1 MKKRKIQK
9 LLAVFLAAATSV
21 TAMPAGETAAGCAGL
36 KSVFA
41 AEKNEN
47 TGTGEQK
54 TWLLQKDSEY
64 SEHGYSI
71 TDRYVMPGDRVE
83 FKGESSSYSEL
94 LYGTWVTYIL
104 SKSAFSI
111 DAYNTDKLKSGDISI
126 DNLEMKAFRNDAY
139 FMDSGKEETDL
150 TDVKAV
156 NGAVAFNNN
165 TGKALKIISWSEGPL
180 AAYNVYSSP
189 GASIPSRGHTY
200 RQRGITVYAYEP
212 EYLIN
217 YDLQGGNLQ
226 NEQLPDRYQL
236 SNEPFTLHIACPVK
250 EGQHFYRW
258 EGNTLWGNGSCL
270 YPDENLKKNG
280 QDHLAME
287 WDASTCAYRD
297 TSLKATY
304 TSGETVTFHGAG
316 GMINGLDSWIY
327 EVDYKD
333 GRYIEPDLSG
343 LRITKNGYVF
353 NGWYMDEK
361 YTRPYYGIND
371 DRTYDMNGDGVF
383 DSSDKALG
391 APFSYYSYD
400 MHLYAKWE
408 PVHRHSYVNWK
419 WDKKNHW
426 KTCECSAAGISSPH
440 KYSSWKY
447 DKKQHWKKCA
457 CGSVISKKNHQ
468 LVTKNTRKATV
479 KQTGYT
485 GDKICSTCG
494 YMAEQGKT
502 VPKIKPALPKKGK
515 ICTSGQYQYKITASS
530 KTTRTVTLLKST
542 SKTLQ
547 KANIPSAVTISGYT
561 YKVTA
566 ISAKAFCGNTRLKE
580 AVISKNIKTVGSQAF
595 SRCKNLGKITI
606 QTSLLTKIEK
616 NAFSGIKK
624 NAKIYVPKT
633 RYASCK
639 KMLRKSGISSAAKI
653 ISR

>member
-9 LLAVFLAAATSV
+9 LLAVFLAASTSV
-21 TAMPAGETAAGCAGL
+21 TAMPAGGTAAGCAGL

-94 LYGTWVTYIL
+94 LYGTWVNYIL

-180 AAYNVYSSP
+180 AAYNVYSNP
-189 GASIPSRGHTY
+189 GASIPNRGHTY

-270 YPDENLKKNG
+270 YPDENLKKSG

-353 NGWYMDEK
+353 KGWYMDDK

-419 WDKKNHW
+419 WDEKNHW

-468 LVTKNTRKATV
+468 LVTKNARKATEIGRAHV
-479 KQTGYT
+479 
-485 GDKICSTCG
+485 
-494 YMAEQGKT
+494 
-502 VPKIKPALPKKGK
+502 
-515 ICTSGQYQYKITASS
+515 
-530 KTTRTVTLLKST
+530 
-542 SKTLQ
+542 
-547 KANIPSAVTISGYT
+547 
-561 YKVTA
+561 
-566 ISAKAFCGNTRLKE
+566 
-580 AVISKNIKTVGSQAF
+580 
-595 SRCKNLGKITI
+595 
-606 QTSLLTKIEK
+606 
-616 NAFSGIKK
+616 
-624 NAKIYVPKT
+624 
-633 RYASCK
+633 
-639 KMLRKSGISSAAKI
+639 
-653 ISR
+653 